1 MIVGKTPRIRM
12 TFVAA
17 WNTLL
22 ALFVW
27 DVAVTVFYYFTPFPA
42 PALPL
47 TIFGTGLA
55 LLLGFRV
62 NSAYARW
69 WEGRIVWGAM
79 TNASRSLA
87 RAVGAA
93 LPDHA
98 SAQAMR
104 HDVVRRHIAYVHVLR
119 HQLRGQD
126 PAESAQRVLGT
137 ADIPELARRNPANGL
152 LEGNGMRLASALRQ
166 GWIDTVQLSRIE
178 AIMVDI
184 SNAQGAME
192 RLRNTPLPAQYRSF
206 PTFFT
211 RLFCVLLP
219 IGLVETLGPATPLG
233 SALAGFMFLAALQ
246 IGDDLVNPFANTIHD
261 APLTAM
267 CATIE
272 SDCNESLGLPPVPVV
287 QPEGGILW

>member
-261 APLTAM
+261 APLTAT

>member
-1 MIVGKTPRIRM
+1 
-12 TFVAA
+12 
-17 WNTLL
+17 
-22 ALFVW
+22 
-27 DVAVTVFYYFTPFPA
+27 
-42 PALPL
+42 
-47 TIFGTGLA
+47 
-55 LLLGFRV
+55 
-62 NSAYARW
+62 
-69 WEGRIVWGAM
+69 
-79 TNASRSLA
+79 
-87 RAVGAA
+87 
-93 LPDHA
+93 
-98 SAQAMR
+98 
-104 HDVVRRHIAYVHVLR
+104 
-119 HQLRGQD
+119 LRGQD